1 MSMAP
6 TNPNSQSSCQNGPG
20 APHKLSQ
27 TISIA
32 RRLPFLKHLTRQQ
45 RSSRARASHG
55 CKTMRQARAALLL
68 GCVGSTAGFHAP
80 PARRRAPT
88 TCAASILGELGTHL
102 LAFDFSSTHV
112 LAFDFDSLKDS
123 VLDARDSVLDAKDSV
138 LDARDSVLDAKD
150 SVLDAKEAAA
160 DSVAQAKA
168 SALEQVET
176 TKANA
181 VGAVLKPIKE
191 AKAALPPEV
200 QSVIPEKVDLPTV
213 SLPGSV
219 PDLGELAEP
228 AGPFA
233 GVKATFQTAGIG
245 AVLGGLVGAKVG
257 WEARG
262 AAVAASNAKDAVAA
276 QLEKVQKAVK

>member
-1 MSMAP
+1 MARSLCALAALAASACALVLP
-6 TNPNSQSSCQNGPG
+6 
-20 APHKLSQ
+20 
-27 TISIA
+27 A
-32 RRLPFLKHLTRQQ
+32 RP
-45 RSSRARASHG
+45 
-55 CKTMRQARAALLL
+55 RAA
-68 GCVGSTAGFHAP
+68 
-80 PARRRAPT
+80 T

-112 LAFDFDSLKDS
+112 LAFDFDSL
-123 VLDARDSVLDAKDSV
+123 KDSV

-200 QSVIPEKVDLPTV
+200 QSVIPEKVDLPKV

-233 GVKATFQTAGIG
+233 SVKATFQTAGIG

-262 AAVAASNAKDAVAA
+262 AAVAAGNAKDAVAA

>member
-1 MSMAP
+1 M
-6 TNPNSQSSCQNGPG
+6 
-20 APHKLSQ
+20 HK
-27 TISIA
+27 
-32 RRLPFLKHLTRQQ
+32 
-45 RSSRARASHG
+45 
-55 CKTMRQARAALLL
+55 ARAALLL
-68 GCVGSTAGFHAP
+68 VSCGTTAGFHAP

-102 LAFDFSSTHV
+102 LAYDFSAGTHV
-112 LAFDFDSLKDS
+112 LAFDFDSL
-123 VLDARDSVLDAKDSV
+123 KDSV

-168 SALEQVET
+168 TALEQVET

-200 QSVIPEKVDLPTV
+200 QSVIPEKVDLPKV

-219 PDLGELAEP
+219 PDLGDLAEP

>member
-1 MSMAP
+1 M
-6 TNPNSQSSCQNGPG
+6 
-20 APHKLSQ
+20 HK
-27 TISIA
+27 
-32 RRLPFLKHLTRQQ
+32 
-45 RSSRARASHG
+45 
-55 CKTMRQARAALLL
+55 ARAALLL
-68 GCVGSTAGFHAP
+68 ISCGTTAGFHAP
-80 PARRRAPT
+80 PAQLRPPT

-102 LAFDFSSTHV
+102 

-138 LDARDSVLDAKD
+138 LDA
-150 SVLDAKEAAA
+150 KEAAV

-200 QSVIPEKVDLPTV
+200 QSVIPEKVDLPKV

>member
-1 MSMAP
+1 
-6 TNPNSQSSCQNGPG
+6 
-20 APHKLSQ
+20 
-27 TISIA
+27 
-32 RRLPFLKHLTRQQ
+32 
-45 RSSRARASHG
+45 
-55 CKTMRQARAALLL
+55 MRKARAALLL
-68 GCVGSTAGFHAP
+68 ISCGTTAGFHAP
-80 PARRRAPT
+80 STRPRAAT
-88 TCAASILGELGTHL
+88 TCAASILNELGTHL

-112 LAFDFDSLKDS
+112 LAFDFDSL
-123 VLDARDSVLDAKDSV
+123 KDSV

-200 QSVIPEKVDLPTV
+200 QSVIPEKVDLPKV

-233 GVKATFQTAGIG
+233 GLDTSVEN
-245 AVLGGLVGAKVG
+245 LGWVRAFIVF
-257 WEARG
+257 A
-262 AAVAASNAKDAVAA
+262 
-276 QLEKVQKAVK
+276 

>member
-1 MSMAP
+1 M
-6 TNPNSQSSCQNGPG
+6 
-20 APHKLSQ
+20 HK
-27 TISIA
+27 
-32 RRLPFLKHLTRQQ
+32 
-45 RSSRARASHG
+45 
-55 CKTMRQARAALLL
+55 ARAALLL
-68 GCVGSTAGFHAP
+68 ISCGTTAGFHAA
-80 PARRRAPT
+80 PARRRTPT
-88 TCAASILGELGTHL
+88 TCAASILNELGTHL
-102 LAFDFSSTHV
+102 LAFDFSGTHV

-138 LDARDSVLDAKD
+138 LDA
-150 SVLDAKEAAA
+150 KEAAV

-200 QSVIPEKVDLPTV
+200 QSVIPERVDLPKV
-213 SLPGSV
+213 SLPGT

-233 GVKATFQTAGIG
+233 GRRRRGELAVGPRVHRFRAGIKATFQPAGIG

>member
-1 MSMAP
+1 M
-6 TNPNSQSSCQNGPG
+6 
-20 APHKLSQ
+20 
-27 TISIA
+27 
-32 RRLPFLKHLTRQQ
+32 
-45 RSSRARASHG
+45 
-55 CKTMRQARAALLL
+55 
-68 GCVGSTAGFHAP
+68 TAGFHAP
-80 PARRRAPT
+80 PARPQATT

-102 LAFDFSSTHV
+102 

-138 LDARDSVLDAKD
+138 LDA
-150 SVLDAKEAAA
+150 KEAAV

-200 QSVIPEKVDLPTV
+200 QSVIPEKVDLPKV

-233 GVKATFQTAGIG
+233 GIKATFQTAGIG
-245 AVLGGLVGAKVG
+245 ALLGGLVGAKVG

>member
-1 MSMAP
+1 M
-6 TNPNSQSSCQNGPG
+6 
-20 APHKLSQ
+20 HK
-27 TISIA
+27 
-32 RRLPFLKHLTRQQ
+32 
-45 RSSRARASHG
+45 
-55 CKTMRQARAALLL
+55 ARAALLL
-68 GCVGSTAGFHAP
+68 VSCGMTAGFHAP
-80 PARRRAPT
+80 STRPRAAT

-102 LAFDFSSTHV
+102 LAFDFSGTHV
-112 LAFDFDSLKDS
+112 LAFDFDSL
-123 VLDARDSVLDAKDSV
+123 KDSV

-200 QSVIPEKVDLPTV
+200 QSVIPEKVDLPKV

-233 GVKATFQTAGIG
+233 GIKATFQTAGIG
-245 AVLGGLVGAKVG
+245 VVLGGLVGAKVG

>member
-1 MSMAP
+1 M
-6 TNPNSQSSCQNGPG
+6 
-20 APHKLSQ
+20 HK
-27 TISIA
+27 
-32 RRLPFLKHLTRQQ
+32 
-45 RSSRARASHG
+45 
-55 CKTMRQARAALLL
+55 ARAALLL
-68 GCVGSTAGFHAP
+68 ISCGTTAGFHAP
-80 PARRRAPT
+80 PARRRAAT
-88 TCAASILGELGTHL
+88 TCAASILGELG
-102 LAFDFSSTHV
+102 THV

-138 LDARDSVLDAKD
+138 LDA
-150 SVLDAKEAAA
+150 KEAAV

-200 QSVIPEKVDLPTV
+200 QSVLPEKVDLPKV
-213 SLPGSV
+213 SLPGT

-262 AAVAASNAKDAVAA
+262 AAVAAGNAKDAVVS
-276 QLEKVQKAVK
+276 QLEKAQKAMK

>member
-1 MSMAP
+1 
-6 TNPNSQSSCQNGPG
+6 
-20 APHKLSQ
+20 
-27 TISIA
+27 
-32 RRLPFLKHLTRQQ
+32 
-45 RSSRARASHG
+45 
-55 CKTMRQARAALLL
+55 MRKPVLLL
-68 GCVGSTAGFHAP
+68 LCGQIAAGFAP
-80 PARRRAPT
+80 ALPPRPAT

-112 LAFDFDSLKDS
+112 LAFDFDSL
-123 VLDARDSVLDAKDSV
+123 KDSV

-200 QSVIPEKVDLPTV
+200 QSVIPEKVDLPKV

-233 GVKATFQTAGIG
+233 GRRRRGEFGGGSARSSFSRRYQGDVPDGRYWCCVGRLSGRKSR
-245 AVLGGLVGAKVG
+245 LGG
-257 WEARG
+257 ARG
-262 AAVAASNAKDAVAA
+262 RRRRLEREGRRRCAAGEGAEGREIDRVSRS
-276 QLEKVQKAVK
+276 ES

>member
-1 MSMAP
+1 M
-6 TNPNSQSSCQNGPG
+6 
-20 APHKLSQ
+20 HK
-27 TISIA
+27 
-32 RRLPFLKHLTRQQ
+32 
-45 RSSRARASHG
+45 
-55 CKTMRQARAALLL
+55 ARAALLL
-68 GCVGSTAGFHAP
+68 VSCGMTAGFHAP
-80 PARRRAPT
+80 STRPRAAT

-102 LAFDFSSTHV
+102 LAFDFSGTHV
-112 LAFDFDSLKDS
+112 LAFDFDSL
-123 VLDARDSVLDAKDSV
+123 KDSV

-200 QSVIPEKVDLPTV
+200 QSVIPEKVDLPKV

-233 GVKATFQTAGIG
+233 GRRRRGEFGGGSARSSFSRRHQGDVPDRWDWSCVGRLSGRKSR
-245 AVLGGLVGAKVG
+245 LGG
-257 WEARG
+257 ARG
-262 AAVAASNAKDAVAA
+262 RGCRLERERRRRCAAGEGAEGREIDWVSRS
-276 QLEKVQKAVK
+276 ES

>member
-1 MSMAP
+1 M
-6 TNPNSQSSCQNGPG
+6 
-20 APHKLSQ
+20 HK
-27 TISIA
+27 
-32 RRLPFLKHLTRQQ
+32 
-45 RSSRARASHG
+45 
-55 CKTMRQARAALLL
+55 ARAALLL
-68 GCVGSTAGFHAP
+68 ISCGTTAGFHAP
-80 PARRRAPT
+80 PARRRAAT
-88 TCAASILGELGTHL
+88 TCAASILNELGTHL
-102 LAFDFSSTHV
+102 LAFDFSGTHV

-138 LDARDSVLDAKD
+138 LDA
-150 SVLDAKEAAA
+150 KEAAV

-200 QSVIPEKVDLPTV
+200 QSVIPEKVDLPKV

-233 GVKATFQTAGIG
+233 GIKATFQTAGIG

-262 AAVAASNAKDAVAA
+262 AAVAAGNAKDAVVS
-276 QLEKVQKAVK
+276 QLEKAQKAMK

>member
-1 MSMAP
+1 M
-6 TNPNSQSSCQNGPG
+6 
-20 APHKLSQ
+20 L
-27 TISIA
+27 
-32 RRLPFLKHLTRQQ
+32 
-45 RSSRARASHG
+45 
-55 CKTMRQARAALLL
+55 QARAALLL
-68 GCVGSTAGFHAP
+68 GCVGVTAGFHAP
-80 PARRRAPT
+80 PARPRAAT

-112 LAFDFDSLKDS
+112 LAFDFDSL
-123 VLDARDSVLDAKDSV
+123 KDSV

-200 QSVIPEKVDLPTV
+200 QNVIPEKVDLPKV

-233 GVKATFQTAGIG
+233 GRRRRGEFGGGSARSSFSRRHQGDVPDRRDRCG
-245 AVLGGLVGAKVG
+245 ARWPRRREGGLGG
-257 WEARG
+257 ARG
-262 AAVAASNAKDAVAA
+262 RRRRLEREGRRRRAAGESPKGREID
-276 QLEKVQKAVK
+276 E

>member
-1 MSMAP
+1 MHLSRQSW
-6 TNPNSQSSCQNGPG
+6 NS
-20 APHKLSQ
+20 
-27 TISIA
+27 
-32 RRLPFLKHLTRQQ
+32 RV
-45 RSSRARASHG
+45 RASHR
-55 CKTMRQARAALLL
+55 CKTMHKARAALLL
-68 GCVGSTAGFHAP
+68 ISCGTTAGFHAP

-88 TCAASILGELGTHL
+88 TCAASILGEFGTHL

-112 LAFDFDSLKDS
+112 LAFDFDSL
-123 VLDARDSVLDAKDSV
+123 KDSV

-200 QSVIPEKVDLPTV
+200 QSVIPEKVDLPKV

>member
-1 MSMAP
+1 
-6 TNPNSQSSCQNGPG
+6 
-20 APHKLSQ
+20 
-27 TISIA
+27 
-32 RRLPFLKHLTRQQ
+32 
-45 RSSRARASHG
+45 
-55 CKTMRQARAALLL
+55 MRKPALLL
-68 GCVGSTAGFHAP
+68 LCGQIAAGFAP
-80 PARRRAPT
+80 LVRPRPPT

-112 LAFDFDSLKDS
+112 LAFDFDSL
-123 VLDARDSVLDAKDSV
+123 KDSV

-200 QSVIPEKVDLPTV
+200 QSVIPEKVDLPKV

-233 GVKATFQTAGIG
+233 GIKATFQTAGIG

>member
-1 MSMAP
+1 
-6 TNPNSQSSCQNGPG
+6 
-20 APHKLSQ
+20 
-27 TISIA
+27 
-32 RRLPFLKHLTRQQ
+32 
-45 RSSRARASHG
+45 
-55 CKTMRQARAALLL
+55 MRQARAALLL
-68 GCVGSTAGFHAP
+68 ISCGTTAGFHAP
-80 PARRRAPT
+80 STRPRAAT

-102 LAFDFSSTHV
+102 V
-112 LAFDFDSLKDS
+112 AFDFDSLKDS

-138 LDARDSVLDAKD
+138 LDA
-150 SVLDAKEAAA
+150 KEAAV

-200 QSVIPEKVDLPTV
+200 QSVIPEKVDLPKV

-245 AVLGGLVGAKVG
+245 AVLGCLVGAKVG

>member
-1 MSMAP
+1 M
-6 TNPNSQSSCQNGPG
+6 
-20 APHKLSQ
+20 HK
-27 TISIA
+27 
-32 RRLPFLKHLTRQQ
+32 
-45 RSSRARASHG
+45 
-55 CKTMRQARAALLL
+55 ARAALLL
-68 GCVGSTAGFHAP
+68 ISCGTTAGFHAP
-80 PARRRAPT
+80 PARRRAAT
-88 TCAASILGELGTHL
+88 TCAASILNDLGTHL
-102 LAFDFSSTHV
+102 LAFDFSGTHV

-138 LDARDSVLDAKD
+138 LDAKDAA
-150 SVLDAKEAAA
+150 V

-200 QSVIPEKVDLPTV
+200 QSVLPEKVDLPKV
-213 SLPGSV
+213 SLPGT

-262 AAVAASNAKDAVAA
+262 AAVAAGNAKDAVVS
-276 QLEKVQKAVK
+276 QLEKAQKAMK

>member
-1 MSMAP
+1 M
-6 TNPNSQSSCQNGPG
+6 
-20 APHKLSQ
+20 
-27 TISIA
+27 
-32 RRLPFLKHLTRQQ
+32 RR
-45 RSSRARASHG
+45 
-55 CKTMRQARAALLL
+55 ARAALFL
-68 GCVGSTAGFHAP
+68 GCVGVTAGFHAP
-80 PARRRAPT
+80 STRPRAST
-88 TCAASILGELGTHL
+88 TCAASILGELGTHV
-102 LAFDFSSTHV
+102 LAFDFSAPDAGISAPDAGTHL
-112 LAFDFDSLKDS
+112 LAFDFDSL
-123 VLDARDSVLDAKDSV
+123 KDSV

-200 QSVIPEKVDLPTV
+200 QSVIPEKVDLPKV

-233 GVKATFQTAGIG
+233 GRRRRGEFGGGSARSSFSRRHQGDVPDRRDRCGPRRARRREGG
-245 AVLGGLVGAKVG
+245 LGG
-257 WEARG
+257 ARG
-262 AAVAASNAKDAVAA
+262 RRRRLERERRRRRAVGEGPEGREIDWVSRS
-276 QLEKVQKAVK
+276 ES

>member
-1 MSMAP
+1 
-6 TNPNSQSSCQNGPG
+6 
-20 APHKLSQ
+20 
-27 TISIA
+27 
-32 RRLPFLKHLTRQQ
+32 
-45 RSSRARASHG
+45 
-55 CKTMRQARAALLL
+55 MRQRGAALLL
-68 GCVGSTAGFHAP
+68 ISCGTTAGFHAP
-80 PARRRAPT
+80 PARRRAAT

-102 LAFDFSSTHV
+102 LAFDFSAPDAGISAPDAGTHL
-112 LAFDFDSLKDS
+112 LAFDFDSL
-123 VLDARDSVLDAKDSV
+123 KDSV

-200 QSVIPEKVDLPTV
+200 QSVIPEKVDLPKV
-213 SLPGSV
+213 SLPGAV

-233 GVKATFQTAGIG
+233 GIKATFQTAGIG

>member
-1 MSMAP
+1 
-6 TNPNSQSSCQNGPG
+6 
-20 APHKLSQ
+20 
-27 TISIA
+27 
-32 RRLPFLKHLTRQQ
+32 
-45 RSSRARASHG
+45 
-55 CKTMRQARAALLL
+55 MRQARAALLL
-68 GCVGSTAGFHAP
+68 ISCGTTAGFHAP

-102 LAFDFSSTHV
+102 LALDFSGTHLV
-112 LAFDFDSLKDS
+112 AFDFDSL
-123 VLDARDSVLDAKDSV
+123 RDSV

-168 SALEQVET
+168 TALEQVET

-200 QSVIPEKVDLPTV
+200 QNVIPEKVDLPKV

-233 GVKATFQTAGIG
+233 GRRRRGEFGGGSARSSFSRRHQGDVPDRWDWSCVGRLSGRKSR
-245 AVLGGLVGAKVG
+245 LGG
-257 WEARG
+257 ARG
-262 AAVAASNAKDAVAA
+262 RGCRLERERRRRCAAGEGAEGREIDWVSRS
-276 QLEKVQKAVK
+276 ES

>member
-1 MSMAP
+1 M
-6 TNPNSQSSCQNGPG
+6 
-20 APHKLSQ
+20 HK
-27 TISIA
+27 
-32 RRLPFLKHLTRQQ
+32 
-45 RSSRARASHG
+45 
-55 CKTMRQARAALLL
+55 ARAALLL
-68 GCVGSTAGFHAP
+68 ISCGTTAGFHAA
-80 PARRRAPT
+80 PARRRTPT
-88 TCAASILGELGTHL
+88 TCAASILNELGTHL
-102 LAFDFSSTHV
+102 LAFDFSGTHV

-138 LDARDSVLDAKD
+138 LDA
-150 SVLDAKEAAA
+150 KEAAV

-200 QSVIPEKVDLPTV
+200 QSVLPEKVDLPKV
-213 SLPGSV
+213 SLPGT

-233 GVKATFQTAGIG
+233 GIKATFQTAGVG

>member
-1 MSMAP
+1 M
-6 TNPNSQSSCQNGPG
+6 
-20 APHKLSQ
+20 HK
-27 TISIA
+27 
-32 RRLPFLKHLTRQQ
+32 
-45 RSSRARASHG
+45 
-55 CKTMRQARAALLL
+55 ARAALLL
-68 GCVGSTAGFHAP
+68 ISCGTTAGFHAP
-80 PARRRAPT
+80 PVRRRAPT

-102 LAFDFSSTHV
+102 LALDFSAPDAGISAPGAGTHL
-112 LAFDFDSLKDS
+112 LAFDFDSL
-123 VLDARDSVLDAKDSV
+123 KDSV

-200 QSVIPEKVDLPTV
+200 QSVIPEKVDLPKV

-233 GVKATFQTAGIG
+233 GRRRR
-245 AVLGGLVGAKVG
+245 GLVRVLVEVRHVHLGRECGRRRPAACDGARAACEAAGVAVHAAAHAAMHVWLARLSGEGDTVVG
-257 WEARG
+257 VISHGRG
-262 AAVAASNAKDAVAA
+262 HVPGAFAATVGHFAAAVPVR
-276 QLEKVQKAVK
+276 VPC

>member
-1 MSMAP
+1 M
-6 TNPNSQSSCQNGPG
+6 
-20 APHKLSQ
+20 HK
-27 TISIA
+27 
-32 RRLPFLKHLTRQQ
+32 
-45 RSSRARASHG
+45 
-55 CKTMRQARAALLL
+55 ARAALLL
-68 GCVGSTAGFHAP
+68 ISCGTTAGFHAP
-80 PARRRAPT
+80 LARRRAAT

-102 LAFDFSSTHV
+102 LAFDFPAPDAGISAPDAGTHL

-138 LDARDSVLDAKD
+138 LDA
-150 SVLDAKEAAA
+150 KEAAV

-168 SALEQVET
+168 TALEQVET

-200 QSVIPEKVDLPTV
+200 QSVIPEKVDLPKV
-213 SLPGSV
+213 SLPGTV

-233 GVKATFQTAGIG
+233 GRRRRGELAVGPRVHRFRAGIKATFQTAGIG
-245 AVLGGLVGAKVG
+245 AVLGGLVGTKVG

>member
-1 MSMAP
+1 
-6 TNPNSQSSCQNGPG
+6 
-20 APHKLSQ
+20 
-27 TISIA
+27 
-32 RRLPFLKHLTRQQ
+32 
-45 RSSRARASHG
+45 
-55 CKTMRQARAALLL
+55 MRQARAALLL
-68 GCVGSTAGFHAP
+68 GCVGVTAGFHAP
-80 PARRRAPT
+80 PARRRAAT
-88 TCAASILGELGTHL
+88 TCAASILGEVG
-102 LAFDFSSTHV
+102 THV

-138 LDARDSVLDAKD
+138 LDA
-150 SVLDAKEAAA
+150 KEAAV

-200 QSVIPEKVDLPTV
+200 QSVIPEKVDLPKV
-213 SLPGSV
+213 SLPGAV

-233 GVKATFQTAGIG
+233 GVKATFQSIGIG

-262 AAVAASNAKDAVAA
+262 AAVAAGNAKDAVVS
-276 QLEKVQKAVK
+276 QLEKAQKAMK

>member
-1 MSMAP
+1 M
-6 TNPNSQSSCQNGPG
+6 
-20 APHKLSQ
+20 
-27 TISIA
+27 
-32 RRLPFLKHLTRQQ
+32 RRP
-45 RSSRARASHG
+45 
-55 CKTMRQARAALLL
+55 ALLL
-68 GCVGSTAGFHAP
+68 LCGQIAAGFA
-80 PARRRAPT
+80 PARPPRPAT
-88 TCAASILGELGTHL
+88 TCAASILNELGTHL
-102 LAFDFSSTHV
+102 LAFDFSGTHV

-138 LDARDSVLDAKD
+138 LDA
-150 SVLDAKEAAA
+150 KEAAV

-200 QSVIPEKVDLPTV
+200 QSVIPEKVDLPKV
-213 SLPGSV
+213 SLPGT

-262 AAVAASNAKDAVAA
+262 AAVAAGNAKDAVVS
-276 QLEKVQKAVK
+276 QLEKAQKAMK

>member
-1 MSMAP
+1 M
-6 TNPNSQSSCQNGPG
+6 
-20 APHKLSQ
+20 HK
-27 TISIA
+27 
-32 RRLPFLKHLTRQQ
+32 
-45 RSSRARASHG
+45 
-55 CKTMRQARAALLL
+55 ARAALLL
-68 GCVGSTAGFHAP
+68 ISCGTTAGFHAA
-80 PARRRAPT
+80 PARRRTPT
-88 TCAASILGELGTHL
+88 TCAASILNELGTHL
-102 LAFDFSSTHV
+102 LAFDFSGTHV

-138 LDARDSVLDAKD
+138 LDAKDAA
-150 SVLDAKEAAA
+150 V

-200 QSVIPEKVDLPTV
+200 QSVLPEKVDLPKV
-213 SLPGSV
+213 SLPGT

>member
-1 MSMAP
+1 M
-6 TNPNSQSSCQNGPG
+6 
-20 APHKLSQ
+20 HK
-27 TISIA
+27 
-32 RRLPFLKHLTRQQ
+32 
-45 RSSRARASHG
+45 
-55 CKTMRQARAALLL
+55 ARAALLL
-68 GCVGSTAGFHAP
+68 VSCGMTAGFHAP
-80 PARRRAPT
+80 STRPRAAT

-102 LAFDFSSTHV
+102 LAFDFSGTHV
-112 LAFDFDSLKDS
+112 LAFDFDSL
-123 VLDARDSVLDAKDSV
+123 KDSV

-176 TKANA
+176 TKANV

-200 QSVIPEKVDLPTV
+200 QSVIPEKVDLPKV
-213 SLPGSV
+213 SLPGAV

-233 GVKATFQTAGIG
+233 GIKATFQTAGIG
-245 AVLGGLVGAKVG
+245 AILGGLVGAKVG

>member
-1 MSMAP
+1 M
-6 TNPNSQSSCQNGPG
+6 
-20 APHKLSQ
+20 H
-27 TISIA
+27 
-32 RRLPFLKHLTRQQ
+32 R
-45 RSSRARASHG
+45 
-55 CKTMRQARAALLL
+55 ARAALLL
-68 GCVGSTAGFHAP
+68 ISCGTTAGFHAP

-102 LAFDFSSTHV
+102 LAFDFSAPDAGISAPDAGTHL

-138 LDARDSVLDAKD
+138 LDA
-150 SVLDAKEAAA
+150 KEAAV

-168 SALEQVET
+168 TALEQVET

-200 QSVIPEKVDLPTV
+200 QNVIPEKVDLPKV

-233 GVKATFQTAGIG
+233 GIKATFQTAGIG

>member
-1 MSMAP
+1 M
-6 TNPNSQSSCQNGPG
+6 
-20 APHKLSQ
+20 HK
-27 TISIA
+27 
-32 RRLPFLKHLTRQQ
+32 
-45 RSSRARASHG
+45 
-55 CKTMRQARAALLL
+55 ARAALLL
-68 GCVGSTAGFHAP
+68 ISCGTTAGFHAP

-102 LAFDFSSTHV
+102 LAFDFSGTHV

-138 LDARDSVLDAKD
+138 LDA
-150 SVLDAKEAAA
+150 KEAAV

-200 QSVIPEKVDLPTV
+200 QSVIPDKVDLPKV

-233 GVKATFQTAGIG
+233 GRRRRGEFGGGSARSSFSRRHQGDVPDRWDWSCVGRLSGRKSR
-245 AVLGGLVGAKVG
+245 LGG
-257 WEARG
+257 ARG
-262 AAVAASNAKDAVAA
+262 RGCRLERERRRRCAAGEGAEGREIDWVSRS
-276 QLEKVQKAVK
+276 ES

>member
-1 MSMAP
+1 
-6 TNPNSQSSCQNGPG
+6 
-20 APHKLSQ
+20 
-27 TISIA
+27 
-32 RRLPFLKHLTRQQ
+32 
-45 RSSRARASHG
+45 
-55 CKTMRQARAALLL
+55 MRQARAALLL
-68 GCVGSTAGFHAP
+68 ISCGTTAGFHAP
-80 PARRRAPT
+80 STRPRAAT

-102 LAFDFSSTHV
+102 LAFDFSAPDAGTHL

-138 LDARDSVLDAKD
+138 LDA
-150 SVLDAKEAAA
+150 KEAAV

-200 QSVIPEKVDLPTV
+200 QSVIPEKVDLPKV

-233 GVKATFQTAGIG
+233 GIKATFQTAGIG

>member
-1 MSMAP
+1 M
-6 TNPNSQSSCQNGPG
+6 
-20 APHKLSQ
+20 HK
-27 TISIA
+27 
-32 RRLPFLKHLTRQQ
+32 
-45 RSSRARASHG
+45 
-55 CKTMRQARAALLL
+55 ARAALLL
-68 GCVGSTAGFHAP
+68 ISCGTTAGFHAP
-80 PARRRAPT
+80 PARPRAAT

-102 LAFDFSSTHV
+102 LAFDLSGTHV
-112 LAFDFDSLKDS
+112 LAFDFDSL
-123 VLDARDSVLDAKDSV
+123 KDSV

-200 QSVIPEKVDLPTV
+200 QSVIPEKVDLPKV

-233 GVKATFQTAGIG
+233 GRRRREVPCGVRALIVFAQASRRRSRRPGSVRSSEGSSAPRSAGRRAG
-245 AVLGGLVGAKVG
+245 PPSPPRTRRTPSPRSWRRSK
-257 WEARG
+257 RP
-262 AAVAASNAKDAVAA
+262 
-276 QLEKVQKAVK
+276 

>member
-1 MSMAP
+1 M
-6 TNPNSQSSCQNGPG
+6 
-20 APHKLSQ
+20 HK
-27 TISIA
+27 
-32 RRLPFLKHLTRQQ
+32 
-45 RSSRARASHG
+45 
-55 CKTMRQARAALLL
+55 ARAALLL
-68 GCVGSTAGFHAP
+68 ISCGTTAGFHAP
-80 PARRRAPT
+80 PARPRAPT
-88 TCAASILGELGTHL
+88 TCAASVLGELGTHL

-123 VLDARDSVLDAKDSV
+123 VLDARDSVLDAKDSM
-138 LDARDSVLDAKD
+138 
-150 SVLDAKEAAA
+150 LDAKEAAA

-200 QSVIPEKVDLPTV
+200 QSVIPEKVDLPKV

-219 PDLGELAEP
+219 QDLGELAEP

-233 GVKATFQTAGIG
+233 GRRRRGDFLIG
-245 AVLGGLVGAKVG
+245 FGRSSFSRRYQGDVPDRRGRCGPRRARRREGGLGG
-257 WEARG
+257 ARG
-262 AAVAASNAKDAVAA
+262 RRRRLEREGRRRRAVG
-276 QLEKVQKAVK
+276 EGPEGR

>member
-1 MSMAP
+1 MHFP
-6 TNPNSQSSCQNGPG
+6 
-20 APHKLSQ
+20 
-27 TISIA
+27 
-32 RRLPFLKHLTRQQ
+32 
-45 RSSRARASHG
+45 
-55 CKTMRQARAALLL
+55 RAALLL
-68 GCVGSTAGFHAP
+68 ISCGTTAGFHAP
-80 PARRRAPT
+80 PARLRAAT

-102 LAFDFSSTHV
+102 LAFDFSGTHV
-112 LAFDFDSLKDS
+112 LAFDFDSL
-123 VLDARDSVLDAKDSV
+123 KDSV

-200 QSVIPEKVDLPTV
+200 QNVIPEKVDLPKV

-233 GVKATFQTAGIG
+233 GRRRRGEFGGGSARSSFSRRYQGDVPDRRDRCGPRRARRRQGR
-245 AVLGGLVGAKVG
+245 LGS
-257 WEARG
+257 ARG
-262 AAVAASNAKDAVAA
+262 RRRRLEREGRRRRAVGESPEGREIDRVSRS
-276 QLEKVQKAVK
+276 ES

>member
-1 MSMAP
+1 M
-6 TNPNSQSSCQNGPG
+6 
-20 APHKLSQ
+20 HK
-27 TISIA
+27 
-32 RRLPFLKHLTRQQ
+32 
-45 RSSRARASHG
+45 
-55 CKTMRQARAALLL
+55 ARAALLL
-68 GCVGSTAGFHAP
+68 ISCGTTAGFHAP
-80 PARRRAPT
+80 LARRRTAT

-102 LAFDFSSTHV
+102 LAFDFSGTHV
-112 LAFDFDSLKDS
+112 LAFDFDSL
-123 VLDARDSVLDAKDSV
+123 KDSV

-200 QSVIPEKVDLPTV
+200 QSVIPEKVDLPKV
-213 SLPGSV
+213 SMPGSV

-233 GVKATFQTAGIG
+233 GRRRRGEFWRWVRAFIVFAQASRRRSRPPGSVPSSEGSSARKSAGRRAG
-245 AVLGGLVGAKVG
+245 PPSPPRTRRTPSPRS
-257 WEARG
+257 WRRCRRP
-262 AAVAASNAKDAVAA
+262 
-276 QLEKVQKAVK
+276 

>member
-1 MSMAP
+1 
-6 TNPNSQSSCQNGPG
+6 
-20 APHKLSQ
+20 
-27 TISIA
+27 
-32 RRLPFLKHLTRQQ
+32 
-45 RSSRARASHG
+45 
-55 CKTMRQARAALLL
+55 MRKPALLL
-68 GCVGSTAGFHAP
+68 LCGQIAAGFAP
-80 PARRRAPT
+80 AMPPRPSV
-88 TCAASILGELGTHL
+88 TCAGSLLGELG
-102 LAFDFSSTHV
+102 THV
-112 LAFDFDSLKDS
+112 LAFDFDSL
-123 VLDARDSVLDAKDSV
+123 RDSV

-168 SALEQVET
+168 TALEQVET

-200 QSVIPEKVDLPTV
+200 QSVLPEKVDLPKV

-233 GVKATFQTAGIG
+233 GRRRRGEFGGGSARSSFSRRHQGDVPDRWDWSCVGRLSGRKSR
-245 AVLGGLVGAKVG
+245 LGG
-257 WEARG
+257 ARG
-262 AAVAASNAKDAVAA
+262 RGCRLERERRRRCAAGEGAEGREIDRVSPS
-276 QLEKVQKAVK
+276 ES

>member
-1 MSMAP
+1 M
-6 TNPNSQSSCQNGPG
+6 
-20 APHKLSQ
+20 HK
-27 TISIA
+27 
-32 RRLPFLKHLTRQQ
+32 
-45 RSSRARASHG
+45 
-55 CKTMRQARAALLL
+55 ARAALLL
-68 GCVGSTAGFHAP
+68 ISCGTTAGFHAA
-80 PARRRAPT
+80 PARRRTPT
-88 TCAASILGELGTHL
+88 TCAASILNELGTHL
-102 LAFDFSSTHV
+102 LAFDFSAPDAGTHL

-138 LDARDSVLDAKD
+138 LDA
-150 SVLDAKEAAA
+150 KEAAV

-168 SALEQVET
+168 TALEQVET

-200 QSVIPEKVDLPTV
+200 QSVIPEKVDLPKV
-213 SLPGSV
+213 SLPGAV

>member
-1 MSMAP
+1 M
-6 TNPNSQSSCQNGPG
+6 
-20 APHKLSQ
+20 HK
-27 TISIA
+27 
-32 RRLPFLKHLTRQQ
+32 
-45 RSSRARASHG
+45 
-55 CKTMRQARAALLL
+55 ARAALLL
-68 GCVGSTAGFHAP
+68 ISCGTTAGFHAP
-80 PARRRAPT
+80 STRPRAAT

-102 LAFDFSSTHV
+102 LAFDFSGTHV
-112 LAFDFDSLKDS
+112 LAFDFDSL
-123 VLDARDSVLDAKDSV
+123 KDSV

-168 SALEQVET
+168 TALEQVET

-200 QSVIPEKVDLPTV
+200 QSVIPEKVDLPKV

-233 GVKATFQTAGIG
+233 GRRRRGEFGGGSARSSFSRRHQGDVPDRRYWCRPGG
-245 AVLGGLVGAKVG
+245 LGGRKSRLGG
-257 WEARG
+257 ARG
-262 AAVAASNAKDAVAA
+262 RRRRLEREGRRRRAAGEGPEGREIDRVSRS
-276 QLEKVQKAVK
+276 ES

>member
-1 MSMAP
+1 M
-6 TNPNSQSSCQNGPG
+6 
-20 APHKLSQ
+20 HK
-27 TISIA
+27 
-32 RRLPFLKHLTRQQ
+32 
-45 RSSRARASHG
+45 
-55 CKTMRQARAALLL
+55 ARAALLL
-68 GCVGSTAGFHAP
+68 VSCGMTAGFHAP
-80 PARRRAPT
+80 PARSRAAT
-88 TCAASILGELGTHL
+88 TCAASILNELGTHL
-102 LAFDFSSTHV
+102 

-138 LDARDSVLDAKD
+138 LDA
-150 SVLDAKEAAA
+150 KEAAV

-200 QSVIPEKVDLPTV
+200 QSVIPEKVDLPKV

-233 GVKATFQTAGIG
+233 GRRRRGEFWRWVRAFIVFAQASRRRSRP
-245 AVLGGLVGAKVG
+245 LGLELC
-257 WEARG
+257 WEA
-262 AAVAASNAKDAVAA
+262 
-276 QLEKVQKAVK
+276 